1 MEIVRT
7 LAAVEPRHRGAVA
20 AIGNFDG
27 VHLGHRAVIGEAAR
41 IAGDLHAPLAVLTF
55 EPHPRAFFQP
65 DAAPFRLTTS
75 EGRAARLEELG
86 VDRLFELPF
95 DESFARVSAEEFVDD
110 VLHRALGLRH
120 VVVGYDFN
128 FGHRRRG
135 TPDMLIERAAHLGFA
150 ATRVSAVH
158 ESDGAVYSSS
168 RIRQCLTEGDPR
180 GAASLLGEPWE
191 VVGVVEQGDRRGRTI
206 GFPTANLRLGGLICP
221 RLGVYAVRAS
231 LADGDGDGAGPW
243 MAGVANLGVRPTVND
258 RGVLLEVHLF
268 DRAIDLYER
277 RMRVRLVDFIRPERK
292 FGGLDELK
300 AQIAA
305 DAARARE
312 TLGA

>member
-1 MEIVRT
+1 MEIVRA
-7 LAAVEPRHRGAVA
+7 LAAVQPRQRGAVA

-55 EPHPRAFFQP
+55 EPHPRMFFQP
-65 DAAPFRLTTS
+65 DAAAFRLSTS
-75 EGRAARLEELG
+75 AGRAARLEELG
-86 VDRLFELPF
+86 VDLLFELPF
-95 DESFARVSAEEFVDD
+95 DAAFAHVTAEAFVDD
-110 VLHRALGLRH
+110 VLHTALGLRH

-135 TPDMLIERAAHLGFA
+135 TPDMLIERAGHQGFG
-150 ATRVSAVH
+150 ATKVAAVH

-168 RIRQCLTEGDPR
+168 RIRQCLAEGDPR
-180 GAASLLGEPWE
+180 GAASLLGSPWE
-191 VVGVVEQGDRRGRTI
+191 IDATVEQGDRRGRTI
-206 GFPTANLRLGGLICP
+206 GFPTANLRLGPLLCP
-221 RLGVYAVRAS
+221 RLGVYAVRAA
-231 LADGDGDGAGPW
+231 LTEGEDAGSW

-268 DRAIDLYER
+268 DRAIELYGR
-277 RMRVRLVDFIRPERK
+277 RLRVRLVDFIRPERK

-312 TLGA
+312 ILGG

>member
-1 MEIVRT
+1 MEILRA

-27 VHLGHRAVIGEAAR
+27 VHLGHRAVTGEAAR

-55 EPHPRAFFQP
+55 EPHPRMFFQP
-65 DAAPFRLTTS
+65 DAAPFRLTS
-75 EGRAARLEELG
+75 AEGRAARLEELG
-86 VDRLFELPF
+86 VDLLFELPF
-95 DESFARVSAEEFVDD
+95 DDAFAHVSAEGFVDD
-110 VLHRALGLRH
+110 VLHDALGLRH

-135 TPDMLIERAAHLGFA
+135 TPDMLIERAGHLGFG
-150 ATRVSAVH
+150 ATKVAAVH

-168 RIRQCLTEGDPR
+168 RIRQCLAEGDPR
-180 GAASLLGEPWE
+180 GAASLLGAPWE
-191 VVGVVEQGDRRGRTI
+191 IDGVVEEGDRRGRSI
-206 GFPTANLRLGGLICP
+206 GFPTANLRLGPLICP
-221 RLGVYAVRAS
+221 RLGVYAVRAA
-231 LADGDGDGAGPW
+231 LADGEGAGAW

-268 DRAIDLYER
+268 DRSIDLYGR
-277 RMRVRLVDFIRPERK
+277 RLRVRLVDFIRPERK

-312 TLGA
+312 MLGV

>member
-1 MEIVRT
+1 MEIVRA
-7 LAAVEPRHRGAVA
+7 LDAVEPRHRGAVA

-55 EPHPRAFFQP
+55 EPHPRMFFQP
-65 DAAPFRLTTS
+65 DAAPFRLSTS
-75 EGRAARLEELG
+75 EGRASKLEELG
-86 VDRLFELPF
+86 VDLLFELPF
-95 DESFARVSAEEFVDD
+95 DDAFAHVTAEGFVDD
-110 VLHRALGLRH
+110 VLHGALGLRH

-135 TPDMLIERAAHLGFA
+135 TPDMLIERAGHLGFG
-150 ATRVSAVH
+150 ATKVAAVH

-180 GAASLLGEPWE
+180 GAASLLGAPWE
-191 VVGVVEQGDRRGRTI
+191 IDATVEEGDRRGRTI
-206 GFPTANLRLGGLICP
+206 GFPTANLRLGDLICP
-221 RLGVYAVRAS
+221 RLGVYAVRAA
-231 LADGDGDGAGPW
+231 LADGEGGTGGW
-243 MAGVANLGVRPTVND
+243 MTGVANLGVRPTVND

-268 DRAIDLYER
+268 DRSIDLYGHR
-277 RMRVRLVDFIRPERK
+277 LRVRLVDFIRPERK

-312 TLGA
+312 ILGT

>member
-1 MEIVRT
+1 MEILRA

-27 VHLGHRAVIGEAAR
+27 VHLGHRAVVGEAAR

-55 EPHPRAFFQP
+55 EPHPRMFFQP
-65 DAAPFRLTTS
+65 DVAAFRLTTS
-75 EGRAARLEELG
+75 AGRATRLEELG
-86 VDRLFELPF
+86 VDLLFELPF
-95 DESFARVSAEEFVDD
+95 DDAFAHVSAEGFVDE
-110 VLHRALGLRH
+110 VLHAALGLRH

-135 TPDMLIERAAHLGFA
+135 TPDMLIERAGHLGFG
-150 ATRVSAVH
+150 ATKVAAVH

-180 GAASLLGEPWE
+180 GAASLLGAPWE
-191 VVGVVEQGDRRGRTI
+191 IDGVVGEGDRRGRTI
-206 GFPTANLRLGGLICP
+206 GFPTANLHLGPLICP
-221 RLGVYAVRAS
+221 MLGVYAVRAA
-231 LADGDGDGAGPW
+231 LTDGDGAGGW
-243 MAGVANLGVRPTVND
+243 MTGVANLGVRPTVND

-268 DRAIDLYER
+268 DRDIDLYGR
-277 RMRVRLVDFIRPERK
+277 GLRVRLVDFIRPERK

-312 TLGA
+312 ILGT

>member
-1 MEIVRT
+1 MKIVRS
-7 LAAVEPRHRGAVA
+7 LDAVEPQHRGAVA

-55 EPHPRAFFQP
+55 EPHPRRFFQP
-65 DAAPFRLTTS
+65 DAAAFRLTTS
-75 EGRAARLEELG
+75 QGRAARLEELG
-86 VDRLFELPF
+86 VDVLFELPF
-95 DESFARVSAEEFVDD
+95 DDAFAHVSAESFVDD
-110 VLHRALGLRH
+110 VLYDTLGLRH

-135 TPDMLIERAAHLGFA
+135 TPDMLIERAGHLGFG

-168 RIRQCLTEGDPR
+168 RIRQCLAEGDPR
-180 GAASLLGEPWE
+180 GAASLLGSPWE
-191 VVGVVEQGDRRGRTI
+191 IDGIVEEGDRRGRTI
-206 GFPTANLRLGGLICP
+206 GFPTANLRLGPLICP
-221 RLGVYAVRAS
+221 KLGVYAVRAA
-231 LADGDGDGAGPW
+231 LADGEGAGTW
-243 MAGVANLGVRPTVND
+243 MTGVANLGVRPTVND
-258 RGVLLEVHLF
+258 RGVLLETHLF
-268 DRAIDLYER
+268 DRSIELYGR
-277 RMRVRLVDFIRPERK
+277 RLRVRLVDFIRPERK

-312 TLGA
+312 MLGV

>member
-1 MEIVRT
+1 MEIIRALT
-7 LAAVEPRHRGAVA
+7 AVEPRHRGAVA

-55 EPHPRAFFQP
+55 EPHPRMFFQP
-65 DAAPFRLTTS
+65 DAAPFRLTSS
-75 EGRAARLEELG
+75 EGRAARLEGLG
-86 VDRLFELPF
+86 VDLLFELPF
-95 DESFARVSAEEFVDD
+95 DDAFAHVTAEAFVDGI
-110 VLHRALGLRH
+110 LHDALGLRH

-135 TPDMLIERAAHLGFA
+135 TPDMLIERAGHRGFG
-150 ATRVSAVH
+150 ATKVAAVH

-191 VVGVVEQGDRRGRTI
+191 IDGTVEEGDRRGRTI
-206 GFPTANLRLGGLICP
+206 GFPTANLRIGSLLCP
-221 RLGVYAVRAS
+221 RLGVYAVRAA
-231 LADGDGDGAGPW
+231 LTDGDGAGAW
-243 MAGVANLGVRPTVND
+243 MPGVANLGVRPTVND
-258 RGVLLEVHLF
+258 RGVLLEVHLL
-268 DRAIDLYER
+268 DRAIELYGR
-277 RMRVRLVDFIRPERK
+277 RLRVRLVDFIRPERK

-312 TLGA
+312 ILGA

>member
-1 MEIVRT
+1 MEILRT
-7 LAAVEPRHRGAVA
+7 LGAVEPRHRGAVA

-55 EPHPRAFFQP
+55 EPHPRMFFQP
-65 DAAPFRLTTS
+65 DAAPFRLTGAA
-75 EGRAARLEELG
+75 GRAVRREELG
-86 VDRLFELPF
+86 VDLLFELPF
-95 DESFARVSAEEFVDD
+95 DDAFAHVSAEGFVDD
-110 VLHRALGLRH
+110 VLHAALGLRH

-135 TPDMLIERAAHLGFA
+135 TTDMLIERAGHLGFG
-150 ATRVSAVH
+150 ATKVAAVH

-180 GAASLLGEPWE
+180 GAASLLGSPWE
-191 VVGVVEQGDRRGRTI
+191 IDGPVEQGDRRGRTI

-221 RLGVYAVRAS
+221 RLGVYAVRAA
-231 LADGDGDGAGPW
+231 LTEGDGAGAW

-268 DRAIDLYER
+268 DRDIDLYGR
-277 RMRVRLVDFIRPERK
+277 GLRVRLVDFIRPERK
-292 FGGLDELK
+292 FGGLEELK

-312 TLGA
+312 ILGA

>member
-1 MEIVRT
+1 
-7 LAAVEPRHRGAVA
+7 
-20 AIGNFDG
+20 
-27 VHLGHRAVIGEAAR
+27 
-41 IAGDLHAPLAVLTF
+41 
-55 EPHPRAFFQP
+55 
-65 DAAPFRLTTS
+65 
-75 EGRAARLEELG
+75 
-86 VDRLFELPF
+86 
-95 DESFARVSAEEFVDD
+95 
-110 VLHRALGLRH
+110 

-135 TPDMLIERAAHLGFA
+135 TPDMLIERAGHLGFG
-150 ATRVSAVH
+150 ATKVAAVH

-180 GAASLLGEPWE
+180 GAASLLGAPWE
-191 VVGVVEQGDRRGRTI
+191 IDATVEEGDRRGRTI
-206 GFPTANLRLGGLICP
+206 GFPTANLRLGDLICP
-221 RLGVYAVRAS
+221 RLGVYAVRAA
-231 LADGDGDGAGPW
+231 LADGEGGTGGW

-268 DRAIDLYER
+268 DRSIDLYGHR
-277 RMRVRLVDFIRPERK
+277 LRVRLVDFIRPERK

-312 TLGA
+312 ILGT

>member
-1 MEIVRT
+1 MEILRA
-7 LAAVEPRHRGAVA
+7 LAAVGPRHRGAVA

-55 EPHPRAFFQP
+55 EPHPRMFFQP
-65 DAAPFRLTTS
+65 DAAAFRLTTAA
-75 EGRAARLEELG
+75 GRATRLEELG
-86 VDRLFELPF
+86 VDLLFELPF
-95 DESFARVSAEEFVDD
+95 DDAFAHVSADGFVDD
-110 VLHRALGLRH
+110 VLHGALGLRH

-135 TPDMLIERAAHLGFA
+135 TPDMLIERAGHLGFG
-150 ATRVSAVH
+150 ATKVAAVH

-168 RIRQCLTEGDPR
+168 RIRQCLAEGDPR
-180 GAASLLGEPWE
+180 GAASLLGSPWE
-191 VVGVVEQGDRRGRTI
+191 IDGTVDEGDRRGRTI
-206 GFPTANLRLGGLICP
+206 GFPTANLRLGPLICP
-221 RLGVYAVRAS
+221 MLGVYAVRAA
-231 LADGDGDGAGPW
+231 LTEGEGAGVW

-268 DRAIDLYER
+268 DRQIELYGR
-277 RMRVRLVDFIRPERK
+277 GLRVRLVDFIRPERK

-312 TLGA
+312 ILGG

>member
-1 MEIVRT
+1 MEIVRS
-7 LAAVEPRHRGAVA
+7 LAAVQPRQRGAVA

-41 IAGDLHAPLAVLTF
+41 IAGGLHAPLAVLTF

-65 DAAPFRLTTS
+65 GAAPFRLTTS
-75 EGRAARLEELG
+75 EGRAARLEALG
-86 VDRLFELPF
+86 VDLLFELPF
-95 DESFARVSAEEFVDD
+95 DDAFAHVTAEAFVDE
-110 VLHRALGLRH
+110 VLHRDLGLRH

-135 TPDMLIERAAHLGFA
+135 TPDMLVERAGHQGFG
-150 ATRVSAVH
+150 ATKVAAVH

-168 RIRQCLTEGDPR
+168 RIRQCLAEGDPR

-191 VVGVVEQGDRRGRTI
+191 IAGTVEEGDRRGRTI
-206 GFPTANLRLGGLICP
+206 GFPTANLRLGGLMCP
-221 RLGVYAVRAS
+221 RLGVYAVRAA
-231 LADGDGDGAGPW
+231 LDEGEAAGGW

-258 RGVLLEVHLF
+258 RGVLLEVHLL
-268 DRAIDLYER
+268 DRAVDLYGR
-277 RMRVRLVDFIRPERK
+277 RLRVRLVDFVRPERK

-312 TLGA
+312 ILGG